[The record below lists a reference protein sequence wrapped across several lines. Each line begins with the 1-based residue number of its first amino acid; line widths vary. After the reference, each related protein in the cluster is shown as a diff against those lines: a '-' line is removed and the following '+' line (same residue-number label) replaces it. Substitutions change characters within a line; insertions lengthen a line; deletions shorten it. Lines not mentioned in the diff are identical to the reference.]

1 MPQNNKIL
9 IVDDNPDIHQDFKLA
24 LEINTSSNNEIT
36 QALEKKVF
44 GKESNNKKLPYQFKL
59 FHAYSAEE
67 SLAIL
72 QDAKDLIT
80 PIGLIFMDIKLPNG
94 MDGINVSKL
103 ILEKYPHTEIVLCTG
118 YADYTHDDILGKFG
132 LTDHILLLRK
142 PIDFIEVRQL
152 AIALMQ
158 KWIQNRELEQYT
170 TKLELEVKN
179 RTQELEDALT
189 KVKKSDLAK
198 SNFLSLMSHEIR
210 NPINSIIGLIDLIQN
225 CKDQQERENY
235 INLTQKASHTLLEL
249 VNDVLDLTK
258 IEAHQLILE
267 NKSINLSTM
276 IEHLISNFSIPILKN
291 GRELISRY
299 PITLPI
305 EIYGDEARIKQI
317 LTNFLA
323 NASKFTPKGSITL
336 QLEFKRLNEKKG
348 EFTFKI
354 IDTGIGITEKD
365 QSRLFTD
372 YTKIHD
378 GMPYNL
384 SGTGLG
390 LSIAKKLATLMDG
403 DVGVQSKKGQ
413 GSTFWLKI
421 QLNIS
426 EKDGCIIDQSKI
438 SKAIGLIVISSSSET
453 KTFFEDISR
462 ELGCS
467 CFAISESNEVSSLI
481 KNITKPFTKLHVFFD
496 FDKNLSEKGINDLEK
511 LSENKLEIHPIVPLL
526 NKLKSIQFKQY
537 YFNPISKPLIL
548 SDIIRL
554 ISSQNTTK
562 KSIPKDNPNTP
573 DPNLVDRIK
582 KCKILLVDDDP
593 MALLITSTNLK
604 NFGFSVDQ
612 AESSDLAIEYHKKFK
627 FDLIF
632 MDLMLKGANGIDA
645 TQKIRELPA
654 PLNNVHIIALTA
666 NAFLE
671 DKERCLQG
679 GMNDFLTKPLSP
691 NTLYEVVMNFI
702 LNQFKADSSEPMD
715 TGTQSSIDK
724 DQIFNQIN
732 DYLSNTYG
740 FKTEQVQKIMSVTKT
755 SLNDTLKEIENALAE
770 KNNKLLGILFHRLKG
785 SLRNIG
791 LNESSDWAK
800 SVEQEILEHNEIKNA
815 ESTLGK
821 IRNYLQPF
829 LS

>member
-1 MPQNNKIL
+1 MTINNKIL
-9 IVDDNPDIHQDFKLA
+9 IVDDNSDIHQDFKLA
-24 LEINTSSNNEIT
+24 LEINPTTNNEIT

-44 GKESNNKKLPYQFKL
+44 GKESKNKKLPYDFKL

-67 SLAIL
+67 TLTVL
-72 QDAKDLIT
+72 QSAEESNA

-118 YADYTHDDILGKFG
+118 YSDYTHDDILGKFG

-158 KWIQNRELEQYT
+158 KWIQNRELELHT
-170 TKLELEVKN
+170 SKLELEVKN
-179 RTQELEDALT
+179 RTKELEDALAQ
-189 KVKKSDLAK
+189 VKKSDLAK

-210 NPINSIIGLIDLIQN
+210 NPINSIIGLIDLIQK
-225 CKDQQERENY
+225 CKDQLERENY
-235 INLTQKASHTLLEL
+235 IKLTQKASQTLLEL

-267 NKSINLSTM
+267 NKALNLPFI
-276 IEHLISNFSIPILKN
+276 IEQLISNFSIPVLKN
-291 GRELISRY
+291 GVELISRY
-299 PITLPI
+299 PITLPK
-305 EIYGDEARIKQI
+305 EIYGDAARIKQI

-336 QLEFKRLNEKKG
+336 QLEYTRLNENKG

-426 EKDGCIIDQSKI
+426 GKDGCIIDQSKI
-438 SKAIGLIVISSSSET
+438 SKMIGLIVVSNSTET
-453 KTFFEDISR
+453 KIFFEETAKD
-462 ELGCS
+462 LGCS
-467 CFAISESNEVSSLI
+467 CFVISEWNELSSLL
-481 KNITKPFTKLHVFFD
+481 KNMSKPLTKLHVFFD
-496 FDKNLSEKGINDLEK
+496 FDKNLSEKSINDLEK
-511 LSENKLEIHPIVPLL
+511 YSANKFEIHPIVPLL
-526 NKLKSIQFKQY
+526 NKLKSSQFQQY

-548 SDIIRL
+548 SEVIRI
-554 ISSQNTTK
+554 ISSQDSLQP
-562 KSIPKDNPNTP
+562 KSTMGDQKTIDL
-573 DPNLVDRIK
+573 NLLDKIK
-582 KCKILLVDDDP
+582 RCKILLVDDDP

-632 MDLMLKGANGIDA
+632 MDLMLKGTNGIEA
-645 TQKIRELPA
+645 TQRIRVLPA
-654 PLNNVHIIALTA
+654 PLNKVHIIALTA
-666 NAFLE
+666 NAFPE
-671 DKERCLQG
+671 DKERCMQG

-702 LNQFKADSSEPMD
+702 LTQNYTNQTMNINSLP
-715 TGTQSSIDK
+715 SIDQ
-724 DQIFNQIN
+724 DLIFNQIN
-732 DYLSNTYG
+732 NYLCKTYG
-740 FKTEQVQKIMSVTKT
+740 FKKEQVQKIMAVTKT
-755 SLNDTLKEIENALAE
+755 SLNDTLKEIEDALIE

-800 SVEQEILEHNEIKNA
+800 SIEQEILEQNNVQNA
-815 ESTLGK
+815 ESTLRK
-821 IRNYLQPF
+821 IREYLQSF
-829 LS
+829 LTQ